1 MIRHERHNYFLSI
14 YSVNNDKVAKRLES
28 NGRRLDHSRCNH
40 NLFPK
45 KELALQDFM
54 DVEYIP
60 LETNDDFVN
69 QGFVQAIGK
78 EFILVKNYRDDG
90 DILCMTGPEKPFV
103 R

>member
-1 MIRHERHNYFLSI
+1 
-14 YSVNNDKVAKRLES
+14 
-28 NGRRLDHSRCNH
+28 
-40 NLFPK
+40 
-45 KELALQDFM
+45 M